1 MKSLKPLSLLG
12 LAGLVLATTLSVS
25 CQSTTPVTGTG
36 QTTTQTA
43 AVLDGKS
50 ALSGVLYSGVAEDGR
65 FVPPPA
71 PVKIQVMERN
81 NKEVVSV
88 FTDAMG
94 RFYIKDIPASKD
106 GTTYTIK
113 ADSYFDQ
120 QKTFFSGRVL
130 DLSSIPALA
139 SANQKQV
146 RTIIG
151 TLLNPQDQP
160 LAGVEVRDK
169 SATFRSV
176 RTDAAGRFTLEVI
189 GQELEILVQNS
200 QPISVAVS
208 QFETDSTLNVD
219 TNSVRT
225 VTGIIK
231 DSTNSNVF
239 IPDTKVSVQGSG
251 VSTFTDA
258 NGKYTLTGAPVG
270 PFVLVVESPN
280 GYAAFNTQI
289 PPATFDSNQRPNI
302 VTQDINIQP
311 VGSILINF
319 TAESAPYFD
328 RLPPR
333 AATAEGQLCASYIN
347 CFEFY
352 LTVDGRPVAEYSN
365 SLAVR
370 DPLQAFV
377 TVEGTNITQAITYP
391 PAPFRIIYGVDED
404 GNPVR
409 VADRA
414 YDGNVVMSVKLD
426 NVPGG
431 KQNITVSMSGFQ
443 TQKSIPIYVPPA
455 DTISTEL
462 IRLFRVGPVAS
473 FGDVKGIIKGLD
485 PSLEGQIRIVY
496 LDVKEDFEYEP
507 TLGDRVNPDLLR
519 RIQAS
524 ISSSYSAVDK
534 NTGNYYLRNVPTGTR
549 VMLAAAMV
557 NSDGQLSDCYIPNTS
572 VLLNVSPGQINLAP
586 DLTLMRRPPFA
597 GNCPK

>member
-1 MKSLKPLSLLG
+1 MKSLKPLSLFG

-43 AVLDGKS
+43 AVPDGKS

-94 RFYIKDIPASKD
+94 RFYIKDIPASKE

-113 ADSYFDQ
+113 ADAYFDQ

-139 SANQKQV
+139 SASLQQV
-146 RTIIG
+146 RTVTG

-160 LAGVEVRDK
+160 LANVEVRDK

-176 RTDAAGRFTLEVI
+176 RTDAAGRFSLEVI
-189 GQELEILVQNS
+189 GQELELLVENS
-200 QPISVAVS
+200 LPISVAVS
-208 QFETDSTLNVD
+208 QFETDPTFTVD

-225 VTGIIK
+225 ITGIIK
-231 DSTNSNVF
+231 DSTNSNIF
-239 IPDTKVSVQGSG
+239 LGNTKVSVQSSG

-258 NGKYTLTGAPVG
+258 NGKYTLTGAPIG
-270 PFVLVVESPN
+270 PFILSVDAPD
-280 GYAAFNTQI
+280 GYADFNVQI
-289 PPATFDSNQRPNI
+289 PPATFDGNQRPNSI
-302 VTQDINIQP
+302 EQNIAIQP
-311 VGSILINF
+311 VGSIVINF

-333 AATAEGQLCASYIN
+333 AATAEGQFCASYLN

-352 LTVDGRPVAEYSN
+352 LTIDGRPVAEYN
-365 SLAVR
+365 NTLAVR
-370 DPLQAFV
+370 EPLQAFV

-391 PAPFRIIYGVDED
+391 PAPFRVIYGVDED
-404 GNPVR
+404 GQPVR

-414 YDGNVVMSVKLD
+414 YDFNVVSSIKLD

-431 KQNITVSMSGFQ
+431 QQNITVSMSGFQ
-443 TQKSIPIYVPPA
+443 TQKSIPIYVPPG
-455 DTISTEL
+455 DTISTEQ
-462 IRLFRVGPVAS
+462 IRLFRVEPIGA
-473 FGDVKGIIKGLD
+473 FGDVKGVIKGID
-485 PSLEGQIRIVY
+485 PNLEGEIRIVY

-507 TLGDRVNPDLLR
+507 ILGDRTNPDLLS
-519 RIQAS
+519 RIRAS
-524 ISSSYSAVDK
+524 ISSAYSVVDK
-534 NTGNYYLRNVPTGTR
+534 NNGNYYLRNVPTGSR
-549 VMLAAAMV
+549 VMLAVAMV
-557 NSDGQLSDCYIPNTS
+557 NSDGELSDCYIPNTS

-586 DLTLMRRPPFA
+586 DLTLVRRPAFS